1 MKTITYKGF
10 QASVEFEDG
19 ALFVKVLHID
29 DLLVAQVDAASAAPE
44 ALKELVDAYLED
56 CRELGKEP
64 HKSFSGT
71 FNVRVGPDLHR
82 KAAMAAAAEG
92 KTLNAWIEETI
103 RQRAAAEGRP
113 STGQVS
119 DDRGHRPA
127 A

>member
-1 MKTITYKGF
+1 MKTISYKGF

-19 ALFVKVLHID
+19 ALFVKVLHVD
-29 DLLVAQVDAASAAPE
+29 DLLVAQIDAASAAPI
-44 ALKELVDAYLED
+44 ALKELIDAYLDD

-64 HKSFSGT
+64 HRSFSGT

-92 KTLNAWIEETI
+92 KTLNAWIEDTI
-103 RQRAAAEGRP
+103 RQRAAAEAKP
-113 STGQVS
+113 STGEVK
-119 DDRGHRPA
+119 DDESHRPA